1 MYIFI
6 KILGI
11 IVPVLICVAFYT
23 VAERKVI
30 GGIQRRRGPNVVGVF
45 GLFQALA
52 DGLKLFLKESILP
65 SSSSKFLFI
74 FAPILTFFLAI
85 SSWGSYS
92 FFSWCCFFRYKS
104 RGFVFVCIVFSR
116 CLGDYYCR
124 LVK

>member
-85 SSWGSYS
+85 SSWVVIP
-92 FFSWCCFFRYKS
+92 FSL
-104 RGFVFVCIVFSR
+104 GAVFSDIN
-116 CLGDYYCR
+116 LGV
-124 LVK
+124 LFLFALSSLGV